1 MLESEELNLSHK
13 CSYNINHTEPSVSG
27 GFEGILATFTPDQ
40 RRALESLTPIERQQ
54 LLGRAPTASHQEPS
68 LVQRSEE
75 ASIPMNSSLFHG
87 RSHVAE
93 VQQDRKRKACSPPF
107 SPLSKFKTT
116 RKNRASARYEMQK
129 VKTTNARNMRD
140 IHLKSLDFAKE
151 GLEMLLS
158 KKKLEKKKLA
168 KVEDEE
174 EKAKRALRIMTY
186 KKALLYEELRINV
199 S

>member
-1 MLESEELNLSHK
+1 M
-13 CSYNINHTEPSVSG
+13 
-27 GFEGILATFTPDQ
+27 
-40 RRALESLTPIERQQ
+40 
-54 LLGRAPTASHQEPS
+54 
-68 LVQRSEE
+68 
-75 ASIPMNSSLFHG
+75 
-87 RSHVAE
+87 
-93 VQQDRKRKACSPPF
+93 
-107 SPLSKFKTT
+107 
-116 RKNRASARYEMQK
+116 
-129 VKTTNARNMRD
+129 
-140 IHLKSLDFAKE
+140 KSLDFAKE